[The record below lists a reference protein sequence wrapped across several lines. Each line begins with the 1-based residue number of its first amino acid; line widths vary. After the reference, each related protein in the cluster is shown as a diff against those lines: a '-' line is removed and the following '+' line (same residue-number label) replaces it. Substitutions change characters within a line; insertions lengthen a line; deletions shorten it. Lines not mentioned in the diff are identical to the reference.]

1 MGTTLQEGCKFGVT
15 SPHAAPGV
23 ARGHCEQ
30 PRPRLAAC
38 HNDAMTQ
45 ARMNPNLKA
54 LVWIL
59 LGVLLAV
66 VIIGA
71 WPLMAILDS
80 M

>member
-1 MGTTLQEGCKFGVT
+1 M
-15 SPHAAPGV
+15 
-23 ARGHCEQ
+23 ARGRRHRA
-30 PRPRLAAC
+30 RPWLAAC

>member
-1 MGTTLQEGCKFGVT
+1 
-15 SPHAAPGV
+15 
-23 ARGHCEQ
+23 
-30 PRPRLAAC
+30 
-38 HNDAMTQ
+38 
-45 ARMNPNLKA
+45 MNPNLKA